1 VSEPLPPSASPAAT
15 GPGLPPGDAPAVQ
28 PAASLTVLPDITRLP
43 RWVVPSILALGVVS
57 VASLLLAWQGSQ
69 RLQSL
74 EQELV
79 LRQEKSQ
86 NVASEAHMLAKEARD
101 ATRDAAARTALIE
114 ARVAEVALQRGQLED
129 LIQSLSRSRDEN
141 VVTDIDAALR
151 VAQQQAALTGSAE
164 PLVAMLKS
172 ADERVARANQPR
184 LERIRRAI
192 GRDLERVKAT
202 GLSDISTL
210 VARVDEA
217 MRLADELPLMR
228 DRLAAAGRERPGTA
242 SLDKLPPT
250 SAGRPASSA
259 QAASDPASAASGF
272 ATTSWLAWG
281 QDAWDR
287 SSARVW
293 QEIRS
298 LIRVSRVDRPEG
310 MLITPEQGFFLRENL
325 KLRLLNARAA
335 LLGRQFTTAQA
346 DLRAALDALPR
357 YFDPESRKTQAARDL
372 MQQVLAQSAHV
383 TLPRPDETLAAIA
396 AISAV
401 R

>member
-1 VSEPLPPSASPAAT
+1 MLAA
-15 GPGLPPGDAPAVQ
+15 A

-43 RWVVPSILALGVVS
+43 RWVVPSIAVLGLAAT
-57 VASLLLAWQGSQ
+57 ASLVLAWQSSQ

-74 EQELV
+74 ERELV

-86 NVASEAHMLAKEARD
+86 DIATEAHMLAKEARD
-101 ATRDAAARTALIE
+101 TTRDAAARTALIE
-114 ARVAEVALQRGQLED
+114 ARVAEVALQRTQLED

-141 VVTDIDAALR
+141 VVADIDAALR

-210 VARVDEA
+210 VTRVDEV
-217 MRLADELPLMR
+217 MRLADELPLVR
-228 DRLAAAGRERPGTA
+228 DRAAINGREHPGTA
-242 SLDKLPPT
+242 ALDKLPAT
-250 SAGRPASSA
+250 AAGKPAV
-259 QAASDPASAASGF
+259 AASAASEPASAASAAG
-272 ATTSWLAWG
+272 TEWLAWG
-281 QDAWDR
+281 QQAWQR
-287 SSARVW
+287 SSARIW
-293 QEIRS
+293 EEIRS
-298 LIRVSRVDRPEG
+298 LIRVSRVDHPEG
-310 MLITPEQGFFLRENL
+310 MLISPEQGFFLRENL

-335 LLGRQFTTAQA
+335 LLSRQFTTAQA
-346 DLRAALDALPR
+346 DLRAVLDALPR
-357 YFDPESRKTQAARDL
+357 YFDAESRKTQAARDL
-372 MQQVLAQSAHV
+372 TQQVLAQSAHV
-383 TLPRPDETLAAIA
+383 SLPRPDETLAAIA